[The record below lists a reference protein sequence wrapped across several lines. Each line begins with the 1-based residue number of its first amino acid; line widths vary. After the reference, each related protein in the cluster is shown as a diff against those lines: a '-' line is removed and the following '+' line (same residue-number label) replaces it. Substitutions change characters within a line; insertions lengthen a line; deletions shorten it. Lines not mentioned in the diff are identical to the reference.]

1 MSRTRIVGGVYTK
14 ITGGDYKMY
23 TEGDTIISAA
33 GKNDFANAE
42 KVIIGTNPEKMDF
55 RGKGGTLLITKV
67 ESEPKGDVSPNQKV
81 TYKVTQYNFSEK
93 VTEADKN
100 RIQWAIK
107 IDDKQEVL
115 KEKGEKLELTIK
127 EEWAGKEIIVMP
139 YLVKAT
145 EKVSEKVK
153 IKIEKFPMLI
163 VQGKK
168 RVGKNADGS
177 LANDLYFG
185 DYTDWKKEKIKEKLI
200 TDLQRQNAYSDK
212 NKGKIDKILNLIWNY
227 KDYDKET
234 LSKKFLGSFSIN
246 FLSKTREYF
255 VKFLYDIKGSYH
267 SITASNGETYD
278 VKKITGKLLEDALQA
293 DELQEFVKTTKT
305 HIKKHIKM
313 NENKL
318 YVLEIKSDETGNI
331 YNSFLEQPT
340 VRTINF
346 SEFKNP
352 SLVYIMH
359 SIWAYKIY
367 LEKYD
372 KNNREVV
379 IKYRL
384 YDHFGLDTNDIFEH
398 SGSFFIEWFVL
409 QHFWGV
415 KPFITEIV
423 FTEKMKI

>member
-23 TEGDTIISAA
+23 TEGDTIITAA

-246 FLSKTREYF
+246 FPSKKREYF

>member
-1 MSRTRIVGGVYTK
+1 MSRIRIVGGK
-14 ITGGDYKMY
+14 ITEIVGGDYNIY
-23 TEGDTIISAA
+23 SASDIVFNS
-33 GKNDFANAE
+33 GKSVITNGKQGVVIGNKVKKPTLYVKDLKADKPEAQPNE
-42 KVIIGTNPEKMDF
+42 KVTF
-55 RGKGGTLLITKV
+55 T
-67 ESEPKGDVSPNQKV
+67 
-81 TYKVTQYNFSEK
+81 VTQYSQEK
-93 VTEADKN
+93 VSENDKK

-246 FLSKTREYF
+246 FPSKKREYF
-255 VKFLYDIKGSYH
+255 VKFLYNIKGSYH

>member
-1 MSRTRIVGGVYTK
+1 MSRIRIVGGK
-14 ITGGDYKMY
+14 ITEIVGGDYNIY
-23 TEGDTIISAA
+23 SASDIVFNS
-33 GKNDFANAE
+33 GKSVITNGKQGVVIGNKVKKPTLYVKDLKADKPEAQPNE
-42 KVIIGTNPEKMDF
+42 KVTF
-55 RGKGGTLLITKV
+55 T
-67 ESEPKGDVSPNQKV
+67 
-81 TYKVTQYNFSEK
+81 VTQYS
-93 VTEADKN
+93 
-100 RIQWAIK
+100 
-107 IDDKQEVL
+107 
-115 KEKGEKLELTIK
+115 K

-246 FLSKTREYF
+246 FPSKKREYF

-331 YNSFLEQPT
+331 
-340 VRTINF
+340 
-346 SEFKNP
+346 
-352 SLVYIMH
+352 
-359 SIWAYKIY
+359 
-367 LEKYD
+367 
-372 KNNREVV
+372 
-379 IKYRL
+379 
-384 YDHFGLDTNDIFEH
+384 
-398 SGSFFIEWFVL
+398 
-409 QHFWGV
+409 
-415 KPFITEIV
+415 
-423 FTEKMKI
+423 